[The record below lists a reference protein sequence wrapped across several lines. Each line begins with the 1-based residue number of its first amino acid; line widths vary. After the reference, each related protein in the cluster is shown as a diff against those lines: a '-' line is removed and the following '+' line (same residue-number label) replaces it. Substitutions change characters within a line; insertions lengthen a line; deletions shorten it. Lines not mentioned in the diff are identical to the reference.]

1 MLNAVSSL
9 IQNNPIPLG
18 TDTQKPTSAE
28 KPAKKEADV
37 LGSDRFV
44 QYTRIASQAA
54 GGGFA
59 AYKLGNQAADSFK
72 ELAAVLNPTQG
83 VAPSPIPSLQKIGG
97 LSMKGAG
104 LSALVAVGV
113 SAVAN
118 GVSVARGQSNGQE
131 AVQNVVSD
139 GISGA
144 IGGFGAISLAGAGTH
159 LLRAFG
165 MTGLPLTIGMVAL
178 GAVGGVATGQLAQQF
193 QKNAKAIAEAD
204 AKNKA

>member
-9 IQNNPIPLG
+9 VQTNQIPLG
-18 TDTQKPTSAE
+18 TETQKPKPAE
-28 KPAKKEADV
+28 KPAKKEADT

-44 QYTRIASQAA
+44 QYTRFASQAA

-59 AYKLGNQAADSFK
+59 AYKLGNQASDYFK
-72 ELAAVLNPTQG
+72 ELATVLNPGQG
-83 VAPSPIPSLQKIGG
+83 VAQSPLPALQKIGG
-97 LSMKGAG
+97 ISMKGAG

-118 GVSVARGQSNGQE
+118 GVAVARGQSNSQE

-159 LLRAFG
+159 MLRAFG
-165 MTGLPLTIGMVAL
+165 MAGLPLTIGMVAL
-178 GAVGGVATGQLAQQF
+178 GAVGGVATAQLAQQF
-193 QKNAKAIAEAD
+193 QNNAKAMAAAD